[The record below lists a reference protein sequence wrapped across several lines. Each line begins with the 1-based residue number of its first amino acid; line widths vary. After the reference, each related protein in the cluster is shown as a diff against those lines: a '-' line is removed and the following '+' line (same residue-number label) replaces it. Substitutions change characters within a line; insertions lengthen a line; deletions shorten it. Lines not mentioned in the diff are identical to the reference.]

1 MDRPFCFVTLF
12 AAILLFAAAPVAL
25 AQSEPAA
32 LLEKHF
38 EAINRGDAAGS
49 LAMFADDAV
58 FDVPLPGGLCAA
70 APCVGKATI
79 QKEMESRVADKGH
92 YTILKLY
99 VSGNVTTVRFEFRS
113 DTVKQAGVERITTWS
128 ISEMKGDK
136 IAYVRGA
143 ILDRTDP
150 QTARFIEW
158 QRTQPPAR

>member
-1 MDRPFCFVTLF
+1 
-12 AAILLFAAAPVAL
+12 
-25 AQSEPAA
+25 
-32 LLEKHF
+32 
-38 EAINRGDAAGS
+38 
-49 LAMFADDAV
+49 MFADDAV